1 VVLVS
6 STPGRTRLVLLRHG
20 ESTWNTTKRI
30 QGHTDEA
37 TLTDRGRE
45 QAHLVVEQLRG
56 FDFDRAVSS
65 DLQRARETAEIV
77 CRGLDIE
84 FSLDAGLRERNFGVI
99 EGGALR
105 VAIPA
110 LTGIDGNVVVDDT
123 ARPEG
128 GESLADV
135 YRRSASFVDDAVER
149 YRGETVL
156 VVTHGGV
163 IRTISAYCQGMT
175 MRGSEWM
182 VVDNCSV
189 WPLDPPRS
197 SSL

>member
-1 VVLVS
+1 MSVVS
-6 STPGRTRLVLLRHG
+6 STQDRTRLILLRHG
-20 ESTWNTTKRI
+20 ESTWNTAKLI
-30 QGHTDEA
+30 QGHADEA

-45 QAHLVVEQLRG
+45 QARLVVEHLRE
-56 FDFDRAVSS
+56 FDIVRAVSS

-77 CRGLDIE
+77 CRGLDVN
-84 FSLDAGLRERNFGVI
+84 FSLDASLRERGFGVI
-99 EGGALR
+99 EGSPLH
-105 VAIPA
+105 VATPT
-110 LTGIDGNVVVDDT
+110 LTGIDGNIVVDDT

-135 YRRSASFVDDAVER
+135 HRRTASFVDDVVKR

-163 IRTISAYCQGMT
+163 IRTIRAYCQGVT
-175 MRGSEWM
+175 MRGREWDA
-182 VVDNCSV
+182 VDNCSV
-189 WPLDPPRS
+189 WPLDPPRT